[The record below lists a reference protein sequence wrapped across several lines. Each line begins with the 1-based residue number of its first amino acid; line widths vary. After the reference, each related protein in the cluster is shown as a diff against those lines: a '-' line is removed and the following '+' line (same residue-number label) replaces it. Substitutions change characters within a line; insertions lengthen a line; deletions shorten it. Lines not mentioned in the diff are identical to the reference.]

1 MATTDTINRALSQSD
16 QTLKPT
22 DRLEQLID
30 RIDIKGRI
38 ESILGKRS
46 SVFSASILSLVK
58 SSEQLQKCQPMT
70 IIGAAMVA
78 ATLDLP
84 INKNLGFAYIVPY
97 KDEAQFQMG
106 YKGFIQLAIR
116 TGQYKTIHTTEIYAD
131 EIKLWNP
138 LRAEIEFTDQDT
150 WKQRENGESD
160 KIVGYLSYFKLINGF
175 EKTIYMTKKQILNH
189 ARRYSKSFEKENGLW
204 KKDPH
209 SMSLKTP
216 LKLLLSKY
224 GILSVEMQT
233 ALAADQA
240 VIKSAMGEVPEHAY
254 VDSFPGETV
263 AEEKEND
270 PPPLATGKSTA
281 VISSITGK
289 EIEL

>member
-1 MATTDTINRALSQSD
+1 MATYEQVNKSLE
-16 QTLKPT
+16 QTGQFKPT
-22 DRLEQLID
+22 ERLEQLVD
-30 RIDIKGRI
+30 RLDIKSRI
-38 ESILGKRS
+38 ESILGKRA

-58 SSEQLQKCQPMT
+58 STEQLQKCQPMT

-116 TGQYKTIHTTEIYAD
+116 SGQYKTIHATEIYAD
-131 EIKLWNP
+131 EIKVWNP

-150 WKQRENGESD
+150 WKQRDNGEVE
-160 KIVGYLSYFKLINGF
+160 KITGYMAFFKLLNGF
-175 EKTIYMTKKQILNH
+175 EKTIYMTKKQVMNH
-189 ARRYSKSFEKENGLW
+189 GKRYSKSFDNDKGLW

-224 GILSVEMQT
+224 GILSVEMQM
-233 ALAADQA
+233 ALNADQA
-240 VIKSAMGEVPEHAY
+240 VIKDPTGTVSEINY
-254 VDSFPGETV
+254 VDSIPGETIEDE
-263 AEEKEND
+263 AKEEMSK
-270 PPPLATGKSTA
+270 PIMSTVTGKA
-281 VISSITGK
+281 ID
-289 EIEL
+289 L